1 MAANDLTASQWARSL
16 ETGDASVHRA
26 LSDVYGGSADV
37 LAARRELLQRA
48 LFAFIARFGDGP
60 ARVFRAPA
68 RINLRGMHVDTHGGY
83 LNLMT
88 HQRET
93 VLIARAR
100 TDSTCTFANIEPE
113 FGECRFDLEKES
125 GGKAF
130 RLPWRQ
136 FIVSE
141 ETRSLVE
148 TRKGGWEN
156 YVLGAVLR
164 ARCHDRKRPFRGF
177 DALIASDIPR
187 GAALSSSH
195 ALAVVTLSAALA
207 LNNMGLGPE
216 QLILATQ
223 DAEWFTGARTG
234 TSDQGA
240 MILGGRGEFVN
251 VALYA
256 DDMDLSGLR
265 RILFPD
271 ALRVLVINSHTRRS
285 LSGAQLVAYTRNRFA
300 YSLALDILRQE
311 LVRDGWAIEEVSRFD
326 RMSRLSADELGGR
339 KKLYA
344 LLRRIPAEASIA
356 DLHDRYELLHFD
368 EAYERYFGGVPEK
381 ERPKTIGLRGPLL
394 FGLAES
400 ERARR
405 FGDLILSADYAGAG
419 RLMTAGHNGDRVVN
433 ADGSPHVRRADD
445 EYLSQC
451 EEEFRSIA
459 HCPGDYGASSPAL
472 DALVDA
478 ALSGGALGASLT
490 GAGIAGAVLALCR
503 VEDTDRVT
511 EIVRARLGQ
520 ADYHVLAHRDGPLS
534 EGDIGGAV
542 TTNSAIAGVGELT
555 LGN

>member
-1 MAANDLTASQWARSL
+1 MAANDLTASQWVRAL
-16 ETGDASVHRA
+16 ESGGASVHRV
-26 LSDVYGGSADV
+26 LSDVYGGGADV
-37 LAARRELLQRA
+37 LAVRRKLLERA
-48 LFAFIARFGDGP
+48 LVAFIARFGDGP

-93 VLIARAR
+93 VLIARGR

-113 FGECRFDLEKES
+113 FGECTFDVEKES
-125 GGKAF
+125 GEDAF

-164 ARCHDRKRPFRGF
+164 ARCQDRKRPFRGF
-177 DALIASDIPR
+177 DALVASDIPR

-207 LNNMGLGPE
+207 LNGTRLAPE

-265 RILFPD
+265 RIPFPD

-285 LSGAQLVAYTRNRFA
+285 LSGAQFVAYTRNRFA

-326 RMSRLSADELGGR
+326 RMSRLTPDELGGR

-344 LLRRIPAEASIA
+344 LLCRIPAEASIA
-356 DLHDRYELLHFD
+356 NLHDRYELPHFD
-368 EAYERYFGGVPEK
+368 EAYARYFGGVPEE

-405 FGDLILSADYAGAG
+405 FGDLMFSADYVGAG
-419 RLMTAGHNGDRVVN
+419 RLMTAGHDGDRVVN
-433 ADGSPHVRRADD
+433 ADGSPHLRRADD
-445 EYLSQC
+445 EYLRQC

-459 HCPGDYGASSPAL
+459 HCPGDYGASRPAL

-503 VEDTDRVT
+503 VEDADRVT
-511 EIVRARLGQ
+511 ESVRARLGQ
-520 ADYHVLAHRDGPLS
+520 ADYHILAHRNEPLS
-534 EGDIGGAV
+534 EEEIKGSV
-542 TTNSAIAGVGELT
+542 TINTAIAGVGELT
-555 LGN
+555 WGD